1 MSDEIITL
9 INDLYIKLKT
19 DLKIYSKHED
29 IINLVFPNYDDLVGK
44 EMPLFRNGTY
54 KNEQI
59 NDFRRFSGYI
69 LNENAIN
76 NNNETYEKIRKKK
89 IASFLD
95 ICIQKE
101 YLLKLKDTV
110 IILLDTTNIH
120 RDYKLRDK
128 LMLLFE
134 HLPDIKSKDNELDA
148 RWFNEWV
155 DALYYYFYYA
165 VTDKLHSNIAF
176 SVYPEL
182 ESDLNEYNDKITLM
196 YGVNGNPGMYQL
208 YSMAER
214 KDPNI
219 IALYECGE
227 LEYYG
232 KGQSG
237 VINRQ
242 RAYRF
247 YEKTRELNAVHPLAT
262 WSIAYMKFE
271 YSLEKAQI
279 DERYRVEEFDVE
291 LTKGSKIS
299 WYNSILADAKLSY
312 DYGCQAAA
320 NLLGKIVDAPE
331 KKFPASRKGMFKYAT
346 SKKFYKESADGGYVY
361 GCNNYAKCCIDEARN
376 ADGHKKIELLR
387 EATHYLSKS
396 AELGNPWASNKLGVY
411 YLKGLF
417 IDGEMIINVDREHA
431 YKLFDF
437 AYVMCRAENY
447 YWPLINLCHNFW
459 MNEESRHFKEKDYS
473 WIKYEIKYAL
483 QHTSDNEQVKELLP
497 LIEILNERI
506 KWNTLEN

>member
-176 SVYPEL
+176 QY
-182 ESDLNEYNDKITLM
+182 
-196 YGVNGNPGMYQL
+196 
-208 YSMAER
+208 
-214 KDPNI
+214 
-219 IALYECGE
+219 
-227 LEYYG
+227 
-232 KGQSG
+232 
-237 VINRQ
+237 
-242 RAYRF
+242 
-247 YEKTRELNAVHPLAT
+247 
-262 WSIAYMKFE
+262 
-271 YSLEKAQI
+271 
-279 DERYRVEEFDVE
+279 
-291 LTKGSKIS
+291 
-299 WYNSILADAKLSY
+299 
-312 DYGCQAAA
+312 
-320 NLLGKIVDAPE
+320 
-331 KKFPASRKGMFKYAT
+331 
-346 SKKFYKESADGGYVY
+346 
-361 GCNNYAKCCIDEARN
+361 
-376 ADGHKKIELLR
+376 
-387 EATHYLSKS
+387 
-396 AELGNPWASNKLGVY
+396 
-411 YLKGLF
+411 
-417 IDGEMIINVDREHA
+417 
-431 YKLFDF
+431 
-437 AYVMCRAENY
+437 
-447 YWPLINLCHNFW
+447 
-459 MNEESRHFKEKDYS
+459 
-473 WIKYEIKYAL
+473 
-483 QHTSDNEQVKELLP
+483 
-497 LIEILNERI
+497 ILNLKAI
-506 KWNTLEN
+506 